1 MSATVNPQI
10 MTQFK
15 DASGKYISG
24 VSEPIPRHFSVYLK
38 VEAFDEHGYRTAV
51 REGPS
56 NMTLKQFAQFVQAN
70 ILNTAETITDTGG
83 TGRSISANT
92 SSATINIVA
101 GTNTT
106 AATFTDNKLG
116 SQSAGSS
123 GSQAATVNA
132 ISGQSFTVTATITN
146 SSGLSINYAE
156 VGIQNTAAT
165 FVFQLCHDVFTAVTV
180 SNNGTLAVT
189 YTISFS

>member
-1 MSATVNPQI
+1 MSATIGSPVI
-10 MTQFK
+10 IGFK
-15 DASGKYISG
+15 DVNGNWIEGK
-24 VSEPIPRHFSVYLK
+24 SESITRHATLFLR
-38 VEAFDEHGYRTAV
+38 VEAKDEFGNLTAV

-70 ILNTAETITDTGG
+70 ILNSAQTVTDTSN
-83 TGRSISANT
+83 TARSVSAN
-92 SSATINIVA
+92 SASTAINIVA
-101 GTNTT
+101 GTSTT
-106 AATFTDNKLG
+106 AATFTDFKLG
-116 SQSAGSS
+116 TQQGGSS

-146 SSGLSINYAE
+146 TSGGSVNYAE

-165 FVFQLCHDVFTAVTV
+165 FTFQLCHDVFTAVTV